1 MTATIELN
9 DELDAFIKYY
19 HNNATK
25 SCWLRV
31 YDHPSENP
39 DDKTFIDPLALLDT
53 EAKNEQDKL
62 RSLDKLS
69 LCHQMGLDADTY
81 FDMMIKWNWILK
93 KNYNNGIKS
102 MQFKVR

>member
-1 MTATIELN
+1 MTATIELKGK
-9 DELDAFIKYY
+9 LGAFIKYY

-31 YDHPSENP
+31 HDHPSENP
-39 DDKTFIDPLALLDT
+39 DDKTFIDPLALLDK

-69 LCHQMGLDADTY
+69 LRHQMGRDEDTY
-81 FDMMIKWNWILK
+81 CNMMIKCNWILK
-93 KNYNNGIKS
+93 KNYNNSIKS